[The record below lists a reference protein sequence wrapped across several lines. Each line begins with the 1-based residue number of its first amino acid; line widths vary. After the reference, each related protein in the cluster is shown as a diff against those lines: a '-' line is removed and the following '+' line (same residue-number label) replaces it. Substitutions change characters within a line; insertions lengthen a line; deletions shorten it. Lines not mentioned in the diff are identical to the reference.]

1 MPARLSVY
9 APQRIVFLKTEVKM
23 TNQIL
28 ANLHKEGI
36 AATMTSTTGDRETRI
51 SVVLFS
57 HSTYYH
63 CYNNVYVRT
72 YSRST

>member
-1 MPARLSVY
+1 MSVF
-9 APQRIVFLKTEVKM
+9 PKESSLLKTEGKM

-28 ANLHKEGI
+28 ANLPKEGI

-57 HSTYYH
+57 HSTYCH
-63 CYNNVYVRT
+63 CYNNVYVHTAEAREDIL
-72 YSRST
+72 